1 MQESCV
7 KQLRRVRELILDF
20 LETGLFDD
28 DVLWARELRFLRTEI
43 TRAIVELEKAAAAPA
58 PEGGA
63 GVDGADR
70 GGVAGPGAAGAPPA
84 EVKP

>member
-1 MQESCV
+1 MEKACV
-7 KQLRRVRELILDF
+7 KQLRRVHELIVDY

-43 TRAIVELEKAAAAPA
+43 TRAIVELEAAARAPA
-58 PEGGA
+58 AGGGA

-70 GGVAGPGAAGAPPA
+70 GGVAGPAAPGAPAA